1 MGIYFKATSV
11 IGIQIIPHNQDQEA
25 DLHQQFSIVVRHLI
39 AWNSFF
45 SENTRF
51 NRIKEATNMHY
62 NRLCFTWLLVSSCV
76 WFE

>member
-25 DLHQQFSIVVRHLI
+25 DLHQQFSIVRHLI
-39 AWNSFF
+39 AWNSSFF

-51 NRIKEATNMHY
+51 YSIKEAMQT
-62 NRLCFTWLLVSSCV
+62 FTAIIFLFHMTST
-76 WFE
+76 